1 MQLPL
6 FPLPLVL
13 LPQAPL
19 TLNVFEPRYRAMVAQ
34 CLLHQQPFGVVLVQA
49 ASAHSAR
56 ATDYTQMQAYLA
68 QFPAGADEYP
78 AYLPH
83 CVATIA
89 NIVEHVV
96 FDDGRFGLQCEGDA
110 RVQIVGL
117 TQRLPYL
124 VATVAAIAD
133 AVTPATKAAALA
145 LHEVYARYW
154 RAMQR
159 ASTEYLAVD
168 PLPSDEIE
176 LSWQLAQRMQVDNDR
191 KQEWLTMS
199 ATQRLRSMIAA
210 LRAEACTLPLTAP
223 RAPVGEQWSWN

>member
-34 CLLHQQPFGVVLVQA
+34 CLMHQQPFGVVLVQA
-49 ASAHSAR
+49 RQVHSGSA
-56 ATDYTQMQAYLA
+56 DDIIQMQQFLA
-68 QFPAGADEYP
+68 PFPTDADEYP

-83 CVATIA
+83 RIATIA
-89 NIVEHVV
+89 TIQDHVV
-96 FDDGRFGLQCEGDA
+96 FDDGRFGLQCVGGE

-124 VATVAAIAD
+124 VATVTPIPD
-133 AVTPATKAAALA
+133 AVTPATKAAAMA

-154 RAMQR
+154 RAVQR
-159 ASTEYLAVD
+159 TSAAPVVVD
-168 PLPSDEIE
+168 PLPSDEVAM
-176 LSWQLAQRMQVDNDR
+176 SWHLAQRIQVDNDR
-191 KQEWLTMS
+191 KQELLRMS
-199 ATQRLRSMIAA
+199 TTQRLRSMIVS
-210 LRAEACTLPLTAP
+210 LRAEARTLPLTTP
-223 RAPVGEQWSWN
+223 RAPAGEQWSWN

>member
-34 CLLHQQPFGVVLVQA
+34 CLMHQQPFGVVLVQA
-49 ASAHSAR
+49 RQVHSGSG
-56 ATDYTQMQAYLA
+56 DDIIQMQQFLA
-68 QFPAGADEYP
+68 SFPTDADEYP

-83 CVATIA
+83 RIATIA
-89 NIVEHVV
+89 IIQDHVV
-96 FDDGRFGLQCEGDA
+96 FDDGRFGLQCAGSE

-124 VATVAAIAD
+124 VATVTPIPD
-133 AVTPATKAAALA
+133 DVTPATKAAAMA

-154 RAMQR
+154 RAVQR
-159 ASTEYLAVD
+159 TSATPVVVE
-168 PLPSDEIE
+168 PLPSDEVAM
-176 LSWQLAQRMQVDNDR
+176 SWHLAQRIQVDNDR
-191 KQEWLTMS
+191 KQELLTMS
-199 ATQRLRSMIAA
+199 TTQRLRSMIVS
-210 LRAEACTLPLTAP
+210 LRAEARTLPLTTP
-223 RAPVGEQWSWN
+223 RAPAGEQWSWN